1 MADED
6 DRAAATGADE
16 RLLEQLL
23 AEANAIVPHRLPAL
37 VDRCAQALGLD
48 SATIYLADLQQHLL
62 IPLDEQT
69 DRLPVDSSEA
79 SWAYRTM
86 SPRVHDSQGGG
97 TAWLPMVDGAERIG
111 VLGVRAGVLDGV
123 RLRRCRILATVVTSK
138 RTYSDWLVARTR
150 TQPTTLPTEMLRAFL
165 PPRSVGRPGVIST
178 AVLEP
183 AYALGG
189 DAFDHS
195 MTRNILHADIFDA
208 TGHDLSS
215 GLTTAMVMAG
225 CRNARRSRADLPNTI
240 EAVDQALAEW
250 LPEQSCTGVLCR
262 LDVDTGTLQWCN
274 CGHPPPLL
282 IRNERVLEHALESPP
297 QPPMG
302 LPFRLGPTHRE
313 VHETTLEPGDRVLLY
328 TDGVTEAR
336 SEDGEVFGRD
346 RFTDF
351 IIRSSTAGQ
360 HPSEVLRLLI
370 HAILE
375 HQGNDLSDDATILL
389 VEWHPDTRRSQ
400 AASHNTPAVHPER
413 FGTRAPSPWRD
424 HFAAET
430 GVIRKEVD
438 EHDEER

>member
-6 DRAAATGADE
+6 DRAATTGADE

-23 AEANAIVPHRLPAL
+23 AEASAIVPYRLPAL
-37 VDRCAQALGLD
+37 ADRCARALGLD

-79 SWAYRTM
+79 GWAYRTL
-86 SPRVHDSQGGG
+86 SPRVHDSRDGV
-97 TAWLPMVDGAERIG
+97 TVWLPMVDGAERLG

-123 RLRRCRILATVVTSK
+123 RLRRCRILARLLAMVVTSK

-150 TQPTTLPTEMLRAFL
+150 TQCMTLPTEMLRAFL
-165 PPRSVGRPGVIST
+165 PPHSVGRTGALST

-195 MTRNILHADIFDA
+195 VTRNILHASIFDA

-225 CRNARRSRADLPNTI
+225 CRNARRSRADLPSTI
-240 EAVDQALAEW
+240 GTVDQALAEW

-262 LDVDTGTLQWCN
+262 LDVDTGMLQWCN

-313 VHETTLEPGDRVLLY
+313 VHQTTLEPGDRVLLY

-336 SEDGEVFGRD
+336 GEDGKAFGLD

-351 IIRSSTAGQ
+351 IIRSSAAGRQ
-360 HPSEVLRLLI
+360 PSEVLRLLI

-375 HQGNDLSDDATILL
+375 RQGNDLSDDATILL

-400 AASHNTPAVHPER
+400 AASHNTPAVHPAR
-413 FGTRAPSPWRD
+413 FGTRAPSPGATTSPPRR
-424 HFAAET
+424 A
-430 GVIRKEVD
+430 
-438 EHDEER
+438 